1 VSYGVG
7 NGVRRARYL
16 RAAIA
21 VTVVCALLCAALVA
35 AIGALNRDL
44 YSAGGFVRQYLEA
57 LATHDTDTA
66 LALPGAEPTD
76 ADLEAA
82 GLPQDLPRTLLRPSV
97 LGSITD
103 IEFVSDTA
111 VPADPASGQTSRH
124 TVVFTF
130 SLDGD
135 DTSMEFTVERLGTVA
150 GLFSRWG
157 FATSPLAVL
166 QVTVLHEAD
175 FSVNG
180 LTLDTR
186 AHAAADAPITFS
198 NQAAYLAFAP
208 AVYTVS
214 HDSALLSAPVQSVPV
229 VASGAADVTVDAM
242 PNDTFTAQVQA
253 KLNEFLDD
261 CATQQVLQPSNCPFG
276 IEIDN
281 RVKSAPAWSIA
292 EYPEVALTG
301 GESSFDMPATEG
313 QAHIVVDVQSLYD
326 GDLSTRDEDVP
337 FSVALTVTIQPDGAL
352 AIQLR

>member
-1 VSYGVG
+1 MSYGVG

-21 VTVVCALLCAALVA
+21 VCVVCAMLGAALVA
-35 AIGALNRDL
+35 TIGALNRDL
-44 YSAGGFVRQYLEA
+44 YSPAGFVRQYLDA
-57 LATHDTDTA
+57 LATHNTDTA
-66 LALPGAEPTD
+66 LALPGAEPTN
-76 ADLEAA
+76 ADLDAA
-82 GLPQDLPRTLLRPSV
+82 GLPQDLPRALLRPSV

-111 VPADPASGQTSRH
+111 SSADTEEGQKSQH
-124 TVVFTF
+124 TVVFDF
-130 SLDGD
+130 KLDGTA
-135 DTSMEFTVERLGTVA
+135 TSMEFTVERLGTVA
-150 GLFSRWG
+150 GLFSTWG

-198 NQAAYLAFAP
+198 NRGAYLAFAP
-208 AVYTVS
+208 AVYDVS
-214 HDSALLSAPVQSVPV
+214 HDSALLTAPVQSVPV
-229 VASGAADVTVDAM
+229 VTSGAAEVTVDAV
-242 PNDTFTAQVQA
+242 PNKTFTSQVQT
-253 KLNEFLDD
+253 KLNEFLDE

-292 EYPEVALTG
+292 QYPEVVLTG
-301 GESSFDMPATEG
+301 GETAFDMPSTEG

>member
-1 VSYGVG
+1 
-7 NGVRRARYL
+7 
-16 RAAIA
+16 
-21 VTVVCALLCAALVA
+21 
-35 AIGALNRDL
+35 
-44 YSAGGFVRQYLEA
+44 
-57 LATHDTDTA
+57 
-66 LALPGAEPTD
+66 
-76 ADLEAA
+76 
-82 GLPQDLPRTLLRPSV
+82 
-97 LGSITD
+97 
-103 IEFVSDTA
+103 
-111 VPADPASGQTSRH
+111 
-124 TVVFTF
+124 
-130 SLDGD
+130 
-135 DTSMEFTVERLGTVA
+135 MEFTVERLGTVA

-186 AHAAADAPITFS
+186 AHADADAPITFS

-208 AVYTVS
+208 AVYKVS
-214 HDSALLSAPVQSVPV
+214 HDSSLLSAPVQSVPV

-253 KLNEFLDD
+253 KLNEFLDE

-301 GESSFDMPATEG
+301 GESSFDMPGTEG